1 MQTSTVVYIN
11 TNLIG
16 DDMVR
21 VIACSAVDR
30 VVELRSDQAK
40 DYIIGTCCYFPTNQL
55 TARSKSKCW
64 LARNQDNV
72 S

>member
-16 DDMVR
+16 DDIVR
-21 VIACSAVDR
+21 VLASSAIDR
-30 VVELRSDQAK
+30 VVEPRSGQAK

-55 TARSKSKCW
+55 TFRSKNKCW